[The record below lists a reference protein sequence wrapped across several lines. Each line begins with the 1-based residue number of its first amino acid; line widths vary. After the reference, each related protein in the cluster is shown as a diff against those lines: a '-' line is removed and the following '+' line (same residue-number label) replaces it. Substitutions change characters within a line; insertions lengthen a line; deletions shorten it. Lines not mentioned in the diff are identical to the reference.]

1 MSEAM
6 SRPLTYRKRPARVT
20 AVLVQEGEP
29 MEKAAR
35 WCGGAAKSETKASDH
50 TDVAHWIEVP
60 TLRGV
65 VKARPG
71 EYIVKDADGRFFVWE
86 RRAFDAE
93 YERVGLR

>member
-1 MSEAM
+1 MTER
-6 SRPLTYRKRPARVT
+6 RPLMYRKRPARVT

-29 MEKAAR
+29 MEEAAR

-65 VKARPG
+65 VRAMVG
-71 EYIVKDADGRFFVWE
+71 GYIVKDADGRFSVWDKD
-86 RRAFDAE
+86 AFECE

>member
-1 MSEAM
+1 M
-6 SRPLTYRKRPARVT
+6 SRPLKYRRAPKIVDAMRVY
-20 AVLVQEGEP
+20 ADELVMSEV
-29 MEKAAR
+29 AR

-71 EYIVKDADGRFFVWE
+71 KYIVKDADGRFFVWD